1 VSGAAGTIGALLGAV
16 RSGAVRLPRLT
27 AEYLGRIELFDKEI
41 GAFLH
46 VMGESASDAADA
58 LQARLDR
65 GEEPGPLA
73 GAPIAIKDNIGVA
86 GHPTT
91 AASRILEGFVPIYT
105 ATAVERLR
113 AAGAIVIGKTNLD
126 EFAMGSS
133 NEFSAFRPTRNP
145 YDPERV
151 PGGSSGGSAA
161 AVAAGLALGALGTDT
176 GGSVRQPAAFCGL
189 VALKPEYG
197 AVSRYG
203 LLAFGS
209 SLDQIGPMARTAT
222 DCARIFNAIAGPD
235 PRDATRR
242 AQVEPIDLGALDAAI
257 AGLRLGV
264 PSAWLVEGVDPEVR
278 ALFDRAGERFRT
290 LGVELVP
297 VELAE
302 PSWCLATYAI
312 LANAEASSNLARYDG
327 VRYGYRAPGA
337 GRLAELYTR
346 TRGDGFG
353 PEVKRRIL
361 LGTFV
366 LSAGYYEAYYAKAM
380 RVRGRIRAAYDRA
393 LTQVDAILAPATPTP
408 AFRLGEK
415 LDDPV
420 SMYLSDLFTV
430 MANLTGRPAVA
441 FPVGRTRA
449 GLPVGAQLFGRSGSE
464 GFLLRLVHR
473 FTAGEPLALP
483 ERFAWEARP

>member
-1 VSGAAGTIGALLGAV
+1 MSCAPGTIQTFVGAV
-16 RSGAVRLPRLT
+16 RSGQIRLPEVT
-27 AEYLGRIELFDKEI
+27 SEYLGRIDSIDKEI

-46 VMGESASDAADA
+46 VMGDSACSQAAA

-65 GEEPGPLA
+65 GEPPGPLA
-73 GAPIAIKDNIGVA
+73 GVPIAVKDNISVA
-86 GHPTT
+86 DHPTT
-91 AASRILEGFVPIYT
+91 AASRILAGFVPIYT

-209 SLDQIGPMARTAT
+209 SLDAIGPMARTAS

-235 PRDATRR
+235 PRDATSR
-242 AQVEPIDLGALDAAI
+242 APFTPIDLDALDGEI

-264 PSAWLVEGVDPEVR
+264 PRAWLAEGVDPEVR
-278 ALFDRAGERFRT
+278 ALFDRAGETFRT
-290 LGVELVP
+290 LGVDLVP
-297 VELAE
+297 VDLAE

-327 VRYGYRAPGA
+327 VRYGYRAPEA
-337 GRLAELYTR
+337 ERLADLYTR
-346 TRGDGFG
+346 TRGGGFG

-366 LSAGYYEAYYAKAM
+366 LSAGYYDAYYAKAM
-380 RVRGRIRAAYDRA
+380 RVRARIRAAYDTA

-420 SMYLSDLFTV
+420 SMYRSDLFTV

-441 FPVGRTRA
+441 FPVGRTGA
-449 GLPVGAQLFGRSGSE
+449 GLPVGAQLFGRSASE
-464 GFLLRLVHR
+464 GFLLALVHR

-483 ERFAWEARP
+483 ERLARGARP

>member
-1 VSGAAGTIGALLGAV
+1 MSAIPSTIGALRDAVGSRAV
-16 RSGAVRLPRLT
+16 RCPQVIDH
-27 AEYLGRIELFDKEI
+27 YLRRINSDDNEI

-46 VMGESASDAADA
+46 VMADAARREAAA
-58 LQARLDR
+58 LQVRLDR

-73 GAPIAIKDNIGVA
+73 GAPIAVKDNISVA
-86 GHPTT
+86 DHPTT

-133 NEFSAFRPTRNP
+133 NEFSAFRPARNP

-161 AVAAGLALGALGTDT
+161 AIAAGLALGALGTDT

-209 SLDQIGPMARTAT
+209 SLDQIGPMARTAA

-235 PRDATRR
+235 PLDATSR
-242 AQVEPIDLGALDAAI
+242 APFTPIDPVSLEGDI
-257 AGLRLGV
+257 AGRRLGV
-264 PSAWLVEGVDPEVR
+264 PSAWLVAGVDPEVR
-278 ALFDRAGERFRT
+278 ALFDRARERFRS
-290 LGVELVP
+290 LGVALVP

-327 VRYGYRAPGA
+327 VRYGYRAPEA
-337 GRLAELYTR
+337 ERLAELYTH
-346 TRGDGFG
+346 TRGSGFG

-380 RVRGRIRAAYDRA
+380 RVRARIRAAYDAA

-408 AFRLGEK
+408 AFRRGEK

-420 SMYLSDLFTV
+420 SMYLSDCFTV
-430 MANLTGRPAVA
+430 LANLTGRPAVA
-441 FPVGRTRA
+441 FPIGCTRA

-464 GFLLRLVHR
+464 GRLLQLVHR

-483 ERFAWEARP
+483 ERFAREAQP

>member
-1 VSGAAGTIGALLGAV
+1 VSAVPATIEGFSGARRAGEI
-16 RSGAVRLPRLT
+16 RLPQVIGDCLDRIGRL
-27 AEYLGRIELFDKEI
+27 DSEI

-46 VMGESASDAADA
+46 VMDDAARREAEA

-73 GAPIAIKDNIGVA
+73 GVPIAVKDNISVA

-91 AASRILEGFVPIYT
+91 AGSRILEGFVPIYT
-105 ATAVERLR
+105 ATAVARLR

-209 SLDQIGPMARTAT
+209 SLDVIGPMARTAS
-222 DCARIFNAIAGPD
+222 DCALLFNAIAGPD
-235 PRDATRR
+235 PRDATSR
-242 AQVEPIDLGALDAAI
+242 AAGTPIDLASLGGEI

-264 PSAWLVEGVDPEVR
+264 PAAWLAEGVDPEVR
-278 ALFDRAGERFRT
+278 AHFEQAGERFRS
-290 LGVELVP
+290 LGVALVP
-297 VELAE
+297 IELAE
-302 PSWCLATYAI
+302 PSACLATYAI

-327 VRYGYRAPGA
+327 VRYGYRAPRVE
-337 GRLAELYTR
+337 RLAELYTR
-346 TRGDGFG
+346 TRGGGFG

-366 LSAGYYEAYYAKAM
+366 LSAGYYEAYYAKAS
-380 RVRGRIRAAYDRA
+380 RVRTRIRAAYDAA
-393 LTQVDAILAPATPTP
+393 LTAVDAILAPATPTP
-408 AFRLGEK
+408 AFRLGER

-420 SMYLSDLFTV
+420 AMYLSDLFTV

-449 GLPVGAQLFGRSGSE
+449 GLPVGAQLFGGTGSE
-464 GFLLRLVHR
+464 DLLLKLVHR
-473 FTAGEPLALP
+473 FTGGEPLALP
-483 ERFAWEARP
+483 ERCAQEERP